1 MKNKMTVYYKI
12 FNKVESIK
20 KYNLNK
26 DINDTNL
33 SKYLLNILLN
43 KYLNL
48 SSEIEFSKYILKED
62 LGKLYFKEYILEN
75 DINLKDI
82 YFNYS
87 HNSEYIAIAI
97 CRGHN
102 VGIDIENSNR
112 KISDKVAIRYLK
124 EFDKLKIEN
133 YENDDN
139 INTDINKIILWTKK
153 EAYSKL
159 KGLGIQIGFDNLDI
173 IKLEKTENISYI
185 LINKDNYI
193 CSIYV
198 DSSNINFKE
207 IDI

>member
-1 MKNKMTVYYKI
+1 MTVYYKI

>member
-1 MKNKMTVYYKI
+1 MTVYYKI
-12 FNKVESIK
+12 FNKEESIK

-26 DINDTNL
+26 DITNTNL
-33 SKYLLNILLN
+33 SKYLLNIILN
-43 KYLNL
+43 KCLNV
-48 SSEIEFSKYILKED
+48 SSEIDFSKYILKED

-75 DINLKDI
+75 GINLKDI

-97 CRGHN
+97 CKGHS

-112 KISDKVAIRYLK
+112 KISNKVAIRYLK

-133 YENDDN
+133 YENDDNINTN

-198 DSSNINFKE
+198 DSRNINFKE
-207 IDI
+207 INI

>member
-1 MKNKMTVYYKI
+1 MTVYYKI
-12 FNKVESIK
+12 FNKEESIK

-26 DINDTNL
+26 DITTTNL
-33 SKYLLNILLN
+33 SKYLVNIILN
-43 KYLNL
+43 KYLNV
-48 SSEIEFSKYILKED
+48 SSKIDFSKYILKED

-173 IKLEKTENISYI
+173 IKLEKEENISFL
-185 LINKDNYI
+185 LIDEQNYI

-198 DSSNINFKE
+198 DIRNIQFKE